1 MVFPSCRI
9 VEAAW
14 SASARRLN
22 RGRPRLEPLEVRA
35 LLSGQP
41 AILSA
46 ISGNGTSTETATL
59 SAELTAGGSALQG
72 QTVEFT
78 LDENGSVTSVGS
90 ATTSAEGIATLTGAS
105 LAGVIP
111 GTYSGAVGASFAGD
125 ATYDASSG
133 SGTLTVAPIVTD
145 QLGLASSANPSLPG
159 ELLSFGVMVMPLGDA
174 QTPTGTIQF
183 QIDGVNFGAAVPL
196 ADGAATSGLATSL
209 TVGTHTIT
217 AVYSGDATFPGQT
230 ATMTQTVESPSQVTG
245 EVYTVTS
252 LGDTGTGS
260 GTSGDLRYAI
270 TQADAN
276 PGSVIDFSVTGTIQ
290 LARAL
295 PSISANMTING
306 PGASLLTI
314 KGGGPSS
321 SFSVITEDGGVTASI
336 RGLTITGGHT
346 NTTLNGAGINTSGN
360 LTLTDCTI
368 TGNSADKGGGG
379 IVSYGSPTAP
389 YPTLTMN
396 ECTVSDN
403 TAGGFA
409 GLGGG
414 GIFTWRGAILSLTD
428 CTITGNSAG
437 TGSGGGAG
445 IMSSGYPTT
454 LTNCTISGNTSASY
468 GGGLLCDVD
477 NIKFPLN
484 VTDCAIFGNSSG
496 ASGGGM
502 FWAGPG
508 KVTGCTISGNSASI
522 DGGGIHCT
530 DGEES
535 DPLTLTDCILS
546 GNEASSETGF
556 SGGAKGGAIYNG
568 GLAFLVVTGCTIS
581 GNSATCTLHPSEG
594 SGGGIFNAG
603 DLSLIDST
611 ITGNTASFL
620 GGGLS
625 NAGGGYVGGYYYGG
639 SFGPGGDSVVHG
651 CTFSGNSATYG
662 GGIMN
667 AADLTVTNDLV
678 SGNTAV
684 RGGGFAQ
691 LTWYGGGLIV
701 HSSEA
706 TLAAC
711 TLAGNSASTYGGA
724 VFNEGTLDLTG
735 CTISGNTANHDGGG
749 LADISVPFFYPQG
762 GEPGTEPAAADLANS
777 TLYGNT
783 SLYGGGI
790 CNEEA
795 KLTLANVTVTANLS
809 TGTRYDDAALGSASN
824 EGDILL
830 DNTLIA
836 RNWQGPAPGQTPGD
850 VAATID
856 PNSAFNLIGDGD
868 LLTGISNGGQG
879 NQIGSASAGTVIN
892 ADLGPLANN
901 GGSTETVALL
911 ADSPAINSG
920 SNALAVDPSTNQ
932 PLKSDQ
938 RGPGYARIVDGAV
951 DIGAF
956 EYGAILVTPTQLVAS
971 PQPPSS
977 VVVGASF
984 DLTVDAEDNAG
995 NVANAFDR
1003 PVSVTI
1009 AAGPNGAQLGGTL
1022 TVTAAQGITA
1032 FSGLSLSQP
1041 GSYILSVTGGGLSGT
1056 IGPIQVV
1063 PGPAVQ
1069 LELTTEPPTDV
1080 ATGATFEIVVD
1091 AEDSMG
1097 FVDTS
1102 YSGSAT
1108 VSLIDNPGDA
1118 TLGGTLTATFQS
1130 GAAIFNNLT
1139 LNEPASGYYLQ
1150 VTSGTLTPAT
1160 STGVTVGEPTSL
1172 VAVSGSGTY
1181 GGPATFTGTLMQGES
1196 PLAGELVEFT
1206 LTADGAT
1213 ENVGSATTGTNGVA
1227 TLSGVS
1233 LADFGAGTFS
1243 GAIGVSFAGDAT
1255 DGSANGNGELTVN
1268 PGQAALSFGS
1278 LSFTYNGAAQPIT
1291 VATSPAGL
1299 TGVSVTYSLNGRP
1312 TSTPSAAGSYQVT
1325 ASLNNPNYVASAIT
1339 GTLTINPATP
1349 NPAPLATTQLA
1360 TAITITGA
1368 TLGASVDPQGNAT
1381 TVSFAYGASST
1392 LSSGTR
1398 ATSGQS
1404 IGDGSAAVSVT
1415 AALTGLTAGTTYYY
1429 EVVATSSGGTTDGP
1443 ILSFTTSKP
1452 TPTPAPAALT
1462 LLATAIT
1469 NAGATL
1475 SASVNPQGSATTV
1488 SFVYGTGSTLS
1499 FGTKTTS
1506 GQSIG
1511 DGSAAASVT
1520 AALTGLTAGTTYY
1533 YEVVATSAGGTTDG
1547 PILSF
1552 TTPSTTPTPTPTPTP
1567 TMTVITSEQPVFTRK
1582 LNKKGKPTGKPILSG
1597 FTLDFGV
1604 ALNAGTAQNRANYV
1618 VDTVTTKAVKHK
1630 KQTILHPIAN
1640 FTVSYAAASDSVNIS
1655 FPVNETFPTGGQVTV
1670 SSGLATASGGTLT
1683 GPAVF
1688 TIAKG
1693 GKHISP
1699 A

>member
-9 VEAAW
+9 VGAAW
-14 SASARRLN
+14 SVSARRLN

-41 AILSA
+41 TILSA

-59 SAELTAGGSALQG
+59 SAELTAGGSALKG

-90 ATTSAEGIATLTGAS
+90 ATTSAEGIATLTSAS

-111 GTYSGAVGASFAGD
+111 GTYSGVVGASFAGD
-125 ATYDASSG
+125 ATHDASSG

-145 QLGLASSANPSLPG
+145 QVGLASSANPSLPG
-159 ELLSFGVMVMPLGDA
+159 ELLIFGVMVMPLGDA
-174 QTPTGTIQF
+174 QMPTGTIQF

-217 AVYSGDATFPGQT
+217 AVYSGDATFPGQR

-260 GTSGDLRYAI
+260 GTSGDLRYTI

-276 PGSVIDFSVTGTIQ
+276 PGSAIDFSVTGTIQ
-290 LARAL
+290 LAKSL

-314 KGGGPSS
+314 QGGGPSS

-414 GIFTWRGAILSLTD
+414 GIFTWRGALLSLTD

-468 GGGLLCDVD
+468 GGGLLCDVG

-522 DGGGIHCT
+522 EGGGIHCT

-535 DPLTLTDCILS
+535 DPLTLIDCILS

-568 GLAFLVVTGCTIS
+568 GLAFLVVTRCTIS
-581 GNSATCTLHPSEG
+581 GNSATCMLHPSEG

-625 NAGGGYVGGYYYGG
+625 NAGGGYVGG

-706 TLAAC
+706 TLAEC

-724 VFNEGTLDLTG
+724 VFNEGTLALTG

-762 GEPGTEPAAADLANS
+762 GEPGTPPATADVANS

-809 TGTRYDDAALGSASN
+809 TGTQYDDAALGSASN

-836 RNWQGPAPGQTPGD
+836 GNWQGPAPGQTPGD

-856 PNSAFNLIGDGD
+856 STSASNLIGDGD
-868 LLTGISNGGQG
+868 LLTSISNGNQG
-879 NQIGSASAGTVIN
+879 NQIGSESAGTVIN

-995 NVANAFDR
+995 NVANAFDS

-1118 TLGGTLTATFQS
+1118 TLGGTLTATLQS

-1150 VTSGTLTPAT
+1150 VMSGTLTPAT

-1233 LADFGAGTFS
+1233 LAEFGAGTFS

-1278 LSFTYNGAAQPIT
+1278 LSFTYNGAAQLVT

-1312 TSTPSAAGSYQVT
+1312 TSTPSAVGSYQVT
-1325 ASLNNPNYVASAIT
+1325 ASLNNPNYVASAIR

-1349 NPAPLATTQLA
+1349 NPTPLATTQLA

-1368 TLGASVDPQGNAT
+1368 TLGASVDPQGSAT
-1381 TVSFAYGASST
+1381 TVSFVYGASST

-1398 ATSGQS
+1398 TTSEQS
-1404 IGDGSAAVSVT
+1404 IGDGSAGV
-1415 AALTGLTAGTTYYY
+1415 
-1429 EVVATSSGGTTDGP
+1429 
-1443 ILSFTTSKP
+1443 
-1452 TPTPAPAALT
+1452 
-1462 LLATAIT
+1462 
-1469 NAGATL
+1469 
-1475 SASVNPQGSATTV
+1475 
-1488 SFVYGTGSTLS
+1488 
-1499 FGTKTTS
+1499 
-1506 GQSIG
+1506 
-1511 DGSAAASVT
+1511 SVT

-1567 TMTVITSEQPVFTRK
+1567 TMTVITSQQPVFTRK
-1582 LNKKGKPTGKPILSG
+1582 LNKKGKPVGKPILSG

-1604 ALNAGTAQNRANYV
+1604 ALNAGSAQNRANYV
-1618 VDTVTTKAVKHK
+1618 VDTVTTKTVKHK

-1640 FTVSYAAASDSVNIS
+1640 FAVSYVAASDSVNIS
-1655 FPVNETFPTGGQVTV
+1655 FPVSETFPTGGQVTV
-1670 SSGLATASGGTLT
+1670 SSRLATAAGGTLT

-1693 GKHISP
+1693 GKQISP
-1699 A
+1699 E